1 MKSKTFVLKDN
12 MERDWQKECEWKDL
26 QLSKAED
33 LLEKYSQLL
42 RDRSRMDVKCVLLDE
57 NAEMPKRAHIW
68 DAGADCKAVSKT
80 YLNKYAEPI
89 DISEHEMAIWDAVQ
103 IQYDVGIGVEVPQGY
118 MLMVAC
124 KSSVYKTGMDMANS
138 IGIVDVDYQGR
149 IKVTFNLNEHSR
161 PYHEGDA
168 VCQIILVPITIAE
181 FYEGEFEHET
191 KRGTGGHGS
200 TGNLFKV

>member
-42 RDRSRMDVKCVLLDE
+42 RDKSRMEVKCVLLDE
-57 NAEMPKRAHIW
+57 NAEMPKRARAW
-68 DAGADCKAVSKT
+68 DAGADCKAVNRIFLDR
-80 YLNKYAEPI
+80 YGNEI
-89 DISEHEMAIWDAVQ
+89 DESNPENLIHATQVV
-103 IQYDVGIGVEVPQGY
+103 YDLGIGVEVPHGH
-118 MLMVAC
+118 MLMAC
-124 KSSVYKTGMDMANS
+124 PKSSVYKVGMLMSNS
-138 IGIVDVDYQGR
+138 FGIIDVDYQGR
-149 IKVTFNLNEHSR
+149 IKVTFTLTNHSR